1 MTGGTIWGRYGLRE
15 HVRQPQKAPPMTTNS
30 TTRSIT
36 QAPFGAADQKFA
48 ALKDR
53 LIDTDSLGLE
63 HSAVERLIE
72 TDGRE
77 VLRELF
83 QSHLRVRSME
93 EVQVVPVGEDG
104 KARGHCRMGT
114 SRPLMSIF
122 GPVTVTRRGYSARGH
137 DSRFPLDGAL
147 NLPPEKQSL
156 EVQRRVARLV
166 AQSSFD
172 DATAQLAETTGASVA
187 KRQVEEIAVRAA
199 QDFDAFYAE
208 TVHDISPEK
217 TSALVVVTTDGKGVV
232 MHKQDLRPATRLK
245 AEQQGKPKK
254 RLGSGEKKQRKRMAT
269 VAAVYTLG
277 LFFRTADD
285 VVHGLRPVQDVA
297 ERMRGPKPELKRMW
311 ASLSKEPEEVIE
323 EAFQE
328 GLGRDLNRN
337 KRWVALV
344 DGDKHQLAR
353 IRRVAAQHGI
363 DITIVL
369 DLIHVIE
376 YLWKASHAF
385 NKPGTAAAQR
395 WVDERLHRLLCG
407 EASSVAGGI
416 RRAATMRKLSK
427 TRRKQA
433 DKCADYLLNNAEYVR
448 YDTYLAEGLPIATGV
463 IEGAC
468 RHLVRDRMDLT
479 GARWRL
485 PRAEAVLRL
494 RALRS
499 SGDFEPYWQFHEEQ
513 EAKRN
518 HASRYE
524 RGQLPAVT
532 HPPPRSHL
540 RLVKA

>member
-1 MTGGTIWGRYGLRE
+1 MQEPI
-15 HVRQPQKAPPMTTNS
+15 RQPQKAPPMTTSS
-30 TTRSIT
+30 TAPNIT
-36 QAPFGAADQKFA
+36 QAPFCTADLKFA
-48 ALKDR
+48 ALKGR
-53 LIDTDSLGLE
+53 LIDADTLRLE

-83 QSHLRVRSME
+83 QSHLTVRGME
-93 EVQVVPVGEDG
+93 EVQVVPVAEDG

-156 EVQRRVARLV
+156 EVQRRLARLV
-166 AQSSFD
+166 AQNSFD
-172 DATAQLAETTGASVA
+172 EAAAQLVETTGASVA

-199 QDFDAFYAE
+199 QDFDAFYAGTE
-208 TVHDISPEK
+208 HDISPEE

-245 AEQQGKPKK
+245 AERQQGEPKK

-277 LFFRTADD
+277 HFRRTADD
-285 VVHGLRPVQDVA
+285 VVHGLRPVQEVA
-297 ERMRGPKPELKRMW
+297 ERKRGPKPEFKRVW

-323 EAFQE
+323 EIFQE
-328 GLGRDLNRN
+328 GRSRDPNRD

-353 IRRVAAQHGI
+353 VRRVAAQHGV

-385 NKPGTAAAQR
+385 NKPGTVKAQQ
-395 WVDERLHRLLCG
+395 WVDVRLHRLLCG

-416 RRAATMRKLSK
+416 RRAATMRKLGK

-433 DKCADYLLNNAEYVR
+433 NKCADYLLNNAEYVR
-448 YDTYLAEGLPIATGV
+448 YDTYLVEGLPIATGV

-499 SGDFEPYWQFHEEQ
+499 SGDFEQYWQFHEEQ
-513 EAKRN
+513 EARRN
-518 HASRYE
+518 HASRYQ

-532 HPPPRSHL
+532 KPPPRSHL